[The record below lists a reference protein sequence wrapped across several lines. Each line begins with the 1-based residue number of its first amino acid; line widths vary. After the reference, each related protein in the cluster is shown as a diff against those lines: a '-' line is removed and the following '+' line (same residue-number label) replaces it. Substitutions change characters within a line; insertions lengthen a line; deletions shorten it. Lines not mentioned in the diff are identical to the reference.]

1 MLMSHLYR
9 TIIWLGWLLGGMG
22 AIMAQPIQATARLDT
37 QELRIGEPL
46 HYTLTVKHQTNL
58 RVSWPTWV
66 DTLGGFEVIEAP
78 TIDSTVQAG
87 EIIQQQTL
95 TLMAFD
101 SGTYRIPALRIDYL
115 RPGQGDVRHVE
126 TEGFVVPVYTV
137 PVDTTADIRSIKDIK
152 DDPLTLQ
159 EILLNLGVG
168 LGILAVFGVV
178 IWLVIR
184 YRRKEPII
192 PQRPRPQVPA
202 HERAMRELSDL
213 ESQRLWQN
221 GDIKSYYAGI
231 STILRRYI
239 EHRYQVPALESVTD
253 EIARDLRPLDVPEKQ
268 LKHLTELLQTADLA
282 KFAKS
287 QPTEKDNL
295 QAIETAREFV
305 RSTKMVKSEST
316 EQAAESAISPA
327 ANS

>member
-1 MLMSHLYR
+1 MSHLYR
-9 TIIWLGWLLGGMG
+9 TITWLCWLLAGTG
-22 AIMAQPIQATARLDT
+22 ALVAQPIQATAQLDT

-46 HYTLTVKHQTNL
+46 HYTLTLKHPTNL
-58 RVSWPTWV
+58 RVSWPAWV
-66 DTLGGFEVIEAP
+66 DTLGSFEVIETP
-78 TIDSTVQAG
+78 SIDSTVQAG

-101 SGTYRIPALRIDYL
+101 SGTYRIPSLRIDYQ
-115 RPGQGDVRHVE
+115 RSGQGEVGQVE
-126 TEGFVVPVYTV
+126 TQGFVVPVYTV
-137 PVDTTADIRSIKDIK
+137 PVDTTADIRRIKDIK

-168 LGILAVFGVV
+168 LGILAVVGVI

-184 YRRKEPII
+184 YRRKEPLI

-221 GDIKSYYAGI
+221 GDIKSYYAGL

-239 EHRYQVPALESVTD
+239 EHRYQIPALESVTD
-253 EIARDLRPLDVPEKQ
+253 EITRDLRPLNVPENQ
-268 LKHLTELLQTADLA
+268 LKPLSGLLQAADLA

-295 QAIETAREFV
+295 QAIETAREFI
-305 RSTKMVKSEST
+305 RSTKAIKDVKEEST
-316 EQAAESAISPA
+316 AQQETAPSS
-327 ANS
+327 